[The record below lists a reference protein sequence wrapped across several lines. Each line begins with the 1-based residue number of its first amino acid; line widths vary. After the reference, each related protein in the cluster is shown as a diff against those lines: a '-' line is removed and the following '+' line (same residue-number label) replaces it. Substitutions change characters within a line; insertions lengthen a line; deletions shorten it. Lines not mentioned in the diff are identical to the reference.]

1 MSNLFLYPDVVRL
14 LYFST
19 LFLMIS
25 VYCILY
31 LFDKINRN
39 TFNFV
44 ICTCGFVGA
53 FYVGSF
59 ITLFQILNLN

>member
-1 MSNLFLYPDVVRL
+1 MSNLFLHSDVVRL

-19 LFLMIS
+19 LFLMSS
-25 VYCILY
+25 VYCVLD
-31 LFDKINRN
+31 LFNVINRN
-39 TFNFV
+39 TFKFV

-53 FYVGSF
+53 FYVGTF